1 MKDIISLME
10 KVVIVI
16 IFSLLIFQSNP
27 AVAQQYNSDSYLS
40 KPLGMATIILTT
52 GERNSMLMATF
63 SLLPKMEF
71 TTSAYLY
78 NNDEDPLTDDGYS
91 ASLFAKYMFYENEA
105 KTGGAAVKL
114 GTGLDPGYLDGD
126 DKNNDAFKT
135 FWMNTPATIP
145 FFNNALQWDI
155 MPGAS
160 VTLKYGAEETT
171 ALAFTYSTRLAW
183 YPFDPT
189 ISIVGEIYGSEGD
202 VDAKP
207 EYRAGLRWEP
217 NQNVVIAVTY
227 DDELGGNNGAGF
239 EIGGMFFTPPFLCIG
254 GCD

>member
-1 MKDIISLME
+1 MSKIE
-10 KVVIVI
+10 KAATG
-16 IFSLLIFQSNP
+16 IFFGLLLLQCYP
-27 AVAQQYNSDSYLS
+27 AQAQQYNSDSYLS
-40 KPLGMATIILTT
+40 KPLGMATVILTT
-52 GERNSMLMATF
+52 GERNTMLMTTF
-63 SLLPKMEF
+63 SLLPRMEF
-71 TTSAYLY
+71 TTAAYLY
-78 NNDEDPLTDDGYS
+78 NNDNDPLTDDGYS

-114 GTGLDPGYLDGD
+114 GTGLDPGYLDGE

-135 FWMNTPATIP
+135 FWMNAPATIP
-145 FFNNALQWDI
+145 FFDNALQWDI

-171 ALAFTYSTRLAW
+171 AWAFTYSTRLAW

-189 ISIVGEIYGSEGD
+189 LSLVGEIYGSKGD

-217 NQNVVIAVTY
+217 NQHVVLALTY
-227 DDELGGNNGAGF
+227 DDEINGDNGAGF
-239 EIGGMFFTPPFLCIG
+239 EIGVMIFTPPFLCIG